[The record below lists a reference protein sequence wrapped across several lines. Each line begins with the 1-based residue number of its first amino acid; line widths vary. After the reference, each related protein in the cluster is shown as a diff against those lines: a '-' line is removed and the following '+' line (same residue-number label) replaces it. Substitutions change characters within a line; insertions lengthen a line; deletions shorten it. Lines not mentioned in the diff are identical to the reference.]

1 MNESPKSVKDLL
13 LQNEALAE
21 DNDTLYKTNE
31 ELILEIRKLKKDL
44 EEVEIHEEML
54 VEENHRLLSEHRDLT
69 NKINFQKRQIS
80 ALKFRCSDL
89 SKRNT
94 ALESEITDMKLTHK
108 MLNSEEAG
116 RAFAQELL
124 GKPMTK
130 ADIEE
135 EKMIADGEAHYE
147 RFAFLGDDF

>member
-1 MNESPKSVKDLL
+1 MNESPRSVKDLI

-31 ELILEIRKLKKDL
+31 ELILEIRRLKQDL
-44 EEVEIHEEML
+44 DEVKIHEEML
-54 VEENHRLLSEHRDLT
+54 VEENKFLDKQNRALKLRCSKYCL
-69 NKINFQKRQIS
+69 QIS
-80 ALKFRCSDL
+80 DL
-89 SKRNT
+89 E
-94 ALESEITDMKLTHK
+94 AEIKDMKFTHK

-130 ADIEE
+130 ADLEE
-135 EKMIADGEAHYE
+135 EQFIADGEAEYE
-147 RFAFLGDDF
+147 RSWNVADGDDF

>member
-1 MNESPKSVKDLL
+1 MNESPRSVKDLI

-31 ELILEIRKLKKDL
+31 ELILEIRRLKQDL
-44 EEVEIHEEML
+44 DEVKIHEEML
-54 VEENHRLLSEHRDLT
+54 VKENKFLDKQNRALKLRCSKYCL
-69 NKINFQKRQIS
+69 QIS
-80 ALKFRCSDL
+80 DL
-89 SKRNT
+89 E
-94 ALESEITDMKLTHK
+94 AEIKDMKFTHK

-130 ADIEE
+130 ADLEE
-135 EKMIADGEAHYE
+135 EQFIADGEAEYE
-147 RFAFLGDDF
+147 RSWNVAEGDDF

>member
-1 MNESPKSVKDLL
+1 MNESPKSVKDLI

-31 ELILEIRKLKKDL
+31 ELILEIRRLKQDL
-44 EEVEIHEEML
+44 DEVKIHEEML
-54 VEENHRLLSEHRDLT
+54 VEENKFLDKQNRALKLRCSKYCL
-69 NKINFQKRQIS
+69 QIS
-80 ALKFRCSDL
+80 DL
-89 SKRNT
+89 E
-94 ALESEITDMKLTHK
+94 AEIKDMKFTHK

-130 ADIEE
+130 ADLEE
-135 EKMIADGEAHYE
+135 EQFIADGEAEYE
-147 RFAFLGDDF
+147 RSWNVVEGDDF

>member
-1 MNESPKSVKDLL
+1 MNESPRSVKDLI

-31 ELILEIRKLKKDL
+31 ELILEIRRLKQDL
-44 EEVEIHEEML
+44 DEVKIHEEML
-54 VEENHRLLSEHRDLT
+54 VEENKFLDKQNRALKLRCSKYCL
-69 NKINFQKRQIS
+69 QIS
-80 ALKFRCSDL
+80 DL
-89 SKRNT
+89 E
-94 ALESEITDMKLTHK
+94 AEIKDMKFTHK

-124 GKPMTK
+124 GKPMSK

-135 EKMIADGEAHYE
+135 EEFIANGEAHYE
-147 RFAFLGDDF
+147 KFAFLGDDF

>member
-1 MNESPKSVKDLL
+1 MNESPRSVKDII

-31 ELILEIRKLKKDL
+31 ELILEIRRLKQDL
-44 EEVEIHEEML
+44 DEVKIHEEML
-54 VEENHRLLSEHRDLT
+54 VEENKFLDKQNRALKLRCSKYCL
-69 NKINFQKRQIS
+69 QIS
-80 ALKFRCSDL
+80 DL
-89 SKRNT
+89 E
-94 ALESEITDMKLTHK
+94 AEIKDMKFTHK

-130 ADIEE
+130 ADLEE
-135 EKMIADGEAHYE
+135 EQFIADGEAEYE
-147 RFAFLGDDF
+147 GSWNVADGDDF

>member
-1 MNESPKSVKDLL
+1 MNESPKSVKDLI

-31 ELILEIRKLKKDL
+31 ELILEIRRLKQDL
-44 EEVEIHEEML
+44 DEVKIHEEML
-54 VEENHRLLSEHRDLT
+54 VEENKFLDKQNRALKLRCSKYCL
-69 NKINFQKRQIS
+69 QIS
-80 ALKFRCSDL
+80 DL
-89 SKRNT
+89 E
-94 ALESEITDMKLTHK
+94 AEIKDMKFTHK

-130 ADIEE
+130 ADLEE
-135 EKMIADGEAHYE
+135 EQFIADGEAEYE
-147 RFAFLGDDF
+147 RSWNVAEGDDF

>member
-1 MNESPKSVKDLL
+1 MNESPRSVKDLI

-31 ELILEIRKLKKDL
+31 ELILEIRRLKQDL
-44 EEVEIHEEML
+44 DEVKIHEEML
-54 VEENHRLLSEHRDLT
+54 VEENKFLDKQNRALKLRCSKYCL
-69 NKINFQKRQIS
+69 QIS
-80 ALKFRCSDL
+80 DL
-89 SKRNT
+89 E
-94 ALESEITDMKLTHK
+94 AEIKDMKFTHK

-130 ADIEE
+130 ADLEE
-135 EKMIADGEAHYE
+135 EQFIADGEAEYE
-147 RFAFLGDDF
+147 RSWNVAEGDDF

>member
-1 MNESPKSVKDLL
+1 MNESPRSVKDLI

-31 ELILEIRKLKKDL
+31 ELILEIRRLKQDL
-44 EEVEIHEEML
+44 DEVKIHEEML
-54 VEENHRLLSEHRDLT
+54 VEENKFLDKQNRALKLRCSKYCL
-69 NKINFQKRQIS
+69 QIS
-80 ALKFRCSDL
+80 DL
-89 SKRNT
+89 E
-94 ALESEITDMKLTHK
+94 AEIKDMKFTHK

-130 ADIEE
+130 ADLEE
-135 EKMIADGEAHYE
+135 EQFIAGGEAEYE
-147 RFAFLGDDF
+147 RSWNVADGDDF

>member
-1 MNESPKSVKDLL
+1 MNESPKSVKDLI

-31 ELILEIRKLKKDL
+31 ELILEIRRLKQDL
-44 EEVEIHEEML
+44 DEVKIHEEML
-54 VEENHRLLSEHRDLT
+54 VKENKFLDKQNRALKLRCSKYCL
-69 NKINFQKRQIS
+69 QIS
-80 ALKFRCSDL
+80 DL
-89 SKRNT
+89 E
-94 ALESEITDMKLTHK
+94 AEIKDMKFTHK

-135 EKMIADGEAHYE
+135 EESIANGEAHYE
-147 RFAFLGDDF
+147 KFAFLGDDF

>member
-1 MNESPKSVKDLL
+1 MNESPRSVKDLI

-31 ELILEIRKLKKDL
+31 ELILEIRRLKQDL
-44 EEVEIHEEML
+44 DEVKIHEEML
-54 VEENHRLLSEHRDLT
+54 VKENKFLDKQNRALKLRCSKYCL
-69 NKINFQKRQIS
+69 QIS
-80 ALKFRCSDL
+80 DL
-89 SKRNT
+89 E
-94 ALESEITDMKLTHK
+94 AEIKDMKFTHK

-130 ADIEE
+130 ADLEE
-135 EKMIADGEAHYE
+135 EQFIAGGEAEYE
-147 RFAFLGDDF
+147 RSWNVADGDDF

>member
-1 MNESPKSVKDLL
+1 MNESPKSVKDLI

-31 ELILEIRKLKKDL
+31 ELILEIRRLKQDL
-44 EEVEIHEEML
+44 DEVKIHEEML
-54 VEENHRLLSEHRDLT
+54 VKENKFLDKQNRALKLRCSKYCL
-69 NKINFQKRQIS
+69 QIS
-80 ALKFRCSDL
+80 DL
-89 SKRNT
+89 E
-94 ALESEITDMKLTHK
+94 AEIKDMKFTHK

-130 ADIEE
+130 ADLEE
-135 EKMIADGEAHYE
+135 EQFIADGEAEYE
-147 RFAFLGDDF
+147 RSWNVADGDDF

>member
-1 MNESPKSVKDLL
+1 MNESPKSVKDLI

-31 ELILEIRKLKKDL
+31 ELILEIRRLKQDL
-44 EEVEIHEEML
+44 DEVKIHEEML
-54 VEENHRLLSEHRDLT
+54 VEENKFLDKQNRALKLRCSKYCL
-69 NKINFQKRQIS
+69 QIS
-80 ALKFRCSDL
+80 DL
-89 SKRNT
+89 E
-94 ALESEITDMKLTHK
+94 AEIKDMKFTHK

-130 ADIEE
+130 ADLEE
-135 EKMIADGEAHYE
+135 EQFIADGEAEYE
-147 RFAFLGDDF
+147 RSWNVADGDDF

>member
-1 MNESPKSVKDLL
+1 MNESPKSVKDLI

-31 ELILEIRKLKKDL
+31 ELILEIRRLKQDL
-44 EEVEIHEEML
+44 DEVKIHEEML
-54 VEENHRLLSEHRDLT
+54 VEENKFLDKQNRALKLRCGKYCL
-69 NKINFQKRQIS
+69 QIS
-80 ALKFRCSDL
+80 DL
-89 SKRNT
+89 E
-94 ALESEITDMKLTHK
+94 AEIEDMKFTNK

-116 RAFAQELL
+116 RAFARDLL
-124 GKPMTK
+124 GKPMSK

>member
-1 MNESPKSVKDLL
+1 MNESPRSVKDLI

-31 ELILEIRKLKKDL
+31 ELILEIRRLKQDL
-44 EEVEIHEEML
+44 DEVKIHEEML
-54 VEENHRLLSEHRDLT
+54 VEENKFLDKQNRALKLRCGKYCL
-69 NKINFQKRQIS
+69 QIS
-80 ALKFRCSDL
+80 DL
-89 SKRNT
+89 E
-94 ALESEITDMKLTHK
+94 AEIKDMKFTHK

-130 ADIEE
+130 PDLEE
-135 EKMIADGEAHYE
+135 EQFIADGEAEYE
-147 RFAFLGDDF
+147 RSWNVADGDDF

>member
-1 MNESPKSVKDLL
+1 MNESPRSVKDLI

-31 ELILEIRKLKKDL
+31 ELILEIRELKGQLDQLTRDL
-44 EEVEIHEEML
+44 EEVKIHEEML
-54 VEENHRLLSEHRDLT
+54 VKENKFLDKQNRALKLRCSKYCL
-69 NKINFQKRQIS
+69 QIS
-80 ALKFRCSDL
+80 DL
-89 SKRNT
+89 E
-94 ALESEITDMKLTHK
+94 AEIKDMKFTHK

-135 EKMIADGEAHYE
+135 EEFIANGEAHYE
-147 RFAFLGDDF
+147 KFAFLGDDF

>member
-1 MNESPKSVKDLL
+1 MNESPRSVKDLI

-31 ELILEIRKLKKDL
+31 ELILEIRRLKQDL
-44 EEVEIHEEML
+44 DEVKIHEEML
-54 VEENHRLLSEHRDLT
+54 VKENKFLDKQNRALKLRCSKYCL
-69 NKINFQKRQIS
+69 QIS
-80 ALKFRCSDL
+80 DL
-89 SKRNT
+89 E
-94 ALESEITDMKLTHK
+94 AEIKDMKFTHK

-135 EKMIADGEAHYE
+135 ENFIAEGEAEYERTWNIADG
-147 RFAFLGDDF
+147 DDF

>member
-1 MNESPKSVKDLL
+1 MNESPRSVKDLI

-31 ELILEIRKLKKDL
+31 ELILEIRRLKQDL
-44 EEVEIHEEML
+44 DEVKIHEEML
-54 VEENHRLLSEHRDLT
+54 VKENKFLDKQNRALKLRCSKYCL
-69 NKINFQKRQIS
+69 QIS
-80 ALKFRCSDL
+80 DL
-89 SKRNT
+89 E
-94 ALESEITDMKLTHK
+94 AEIKDMKFTHK

-130 ADIEE
+130 ADLEE
-135 EKMIADGEAHYE
+135 EQFIADGEAEYE
-147 RFAFLGDDF
+147 RSWNVADGDDF